1 MSKLLFFLPWYE
13 HNPEHGNTR
22 WSPPFISNYNINLI
36 TATGEDDKMY
46 QMVIIFYL
54 TAVYGWY
61 FILPSS
67 YVWKNP
73 IIEFGFRISQ
83 KKIWWHKTI

>member
-36 TATGEDDKMY
+36 TAKGEDDKMY

-54 TAVYGWY
+54 TAVYG
-61 FILPSS
+61 
-67 YVWKNP
+67 
-73 IIEFGFRISQ
+73 
-83 KKIWWHKTI
+83 

>member
-36 TATGEDDKMY
+36 TATGD

-54 TAVYGWY
+54 TAVYG
-61 FILPSS
+61 
-67 YVWKNP
+67 
-73 IIEFGFRISQ
+73 
-83 KKIWWHKTI
+83 